1 MLCLIKRLK
10 KYERGSDHSPN
21 KRSALVTAMST
32 NLTAAPPLLPALEA
46 PQRVIDT
53 VAGRINLYE
62 SAPQDRA
69 PALPPLLLIHSVN
82 AAASAAEVRPLFE
95 HYRRE
100 RVVIAMELPGYG
112 FSERSDRLYTPRLMT
127 DAVLAVLDL
136 LAREYGALPVDVLA
150 LSLSSEFAARAAMEA
165 PHRIGRL
172 ALVSPTGLSRL
183 KARRA
188 PIGSTGYKPRLHAV
202 LRWPRW
208 SQGLFET
215 LTSPVVIRYFLRKT
229 WGSPHIDPQLWPYC
243 VQTAQQEGARFAPLC
258 FLSMVLFSQ
267 DIHTVYESLQC
278 PVWISMATRGDFTN
292 YRGLALLQTANPWN
306 TQKVPG
312 GALPYF
318 EDLPDFVARLAPF
331 WSGEPGSAAGA

>member
-1 MLCLIKRLK
+1 MLWLTKRLK
-10 KYERGSDHSPN
+10 KYERGSDHAPGE
-21 KRSALVTAMST
+21 RSALLLAMPT
-32 NLTAAPPLLPALEA
+32 DLNAAPTLLPALQA
-46 PQRVIDT
+46 AKRVIDT
-53 VAGRINLYE
+53 AAGRINLYE
-62 SAPQDRA
+62 SAPQDLA
-69 PALPPLLLIHSVN
+69 PGLPPLLLIHSIN

-112 FSERSDRLYTPRLMT
+112 FSERSDRMYTPRLMT
-127 DAVLAVLDL
+127 DAIHAVLDL
-136 LAREYGALPVDVLA
+136 LAREHGALPVDVLA

-165 PHRIGRL
+165 PHRIGHL

-183 KARRA
+183 KARRGA
-188 PIGSTGYKPRLHAV
+188 PGSSSYKPRLHAL

-215 LTSPVVIRYFLRKT
+215 LTSPAVIRYFLRKT

-243 VQTAQQEGARFAPLC
+243 VHTARQEGARFAPLC
-258 FLSMVLFSQ
+258 FLSLALFSQ

-292 YRGLALLQTANPWN
+292 YRGLALLQTASPWN

-331 WSGEPGSAAGA
+331 WSGAPGSAAGA